1 MEQDNITV
9 KECNRCHRT
18 LAVTDFYKKSTSP
31 DGLQYVCKQ
40 CQKEINRNLKRKKK
54 LFGGGNPELAR
65 FTPRQLMAEL
75 KARGYTG
82 ELKYI
87 QTINIETL

>member
-1 MEQDNITV
+1 MEQENIAT
-9 KECNRCHRT
+9 KECKHCHRT

-54 LFGGGNPELAR
+54 LFGGVIPNSHALLRVSLWRNCVPVAIR
-65 FTPRQLMAEL
+65 ANSNTYRQ
-75 KARGYTG
+75 
-82 ELKYI
+82 
-87 QTINIETL
+87 

>member
-9 KECNRCHRT
+9 KECKHCHRT
-18 LAVTDFYKKSTSP
+18 LPVTEFYKKSGTP
-31 DGLQYVCKQ
+31 DGLQYYCKQ

-65 FTPRQLMAEL
+65 FTPRQLMEEL
-75 KARGYTG
+75 RARGYTG

>member
-1 MEQDNITV
+1 MEQENIAT
-9 KECNRCHRT
+9 KECKHCHRT

-54 LFGGGNPELAR
+54 LFGGGNPELSR
-65 FTPRQLMAEL
+65 FTPRQLMEEL
-75 KARGYTG
+75 RARGYTG

-87 QTINIETL
+87 QTINLEKL